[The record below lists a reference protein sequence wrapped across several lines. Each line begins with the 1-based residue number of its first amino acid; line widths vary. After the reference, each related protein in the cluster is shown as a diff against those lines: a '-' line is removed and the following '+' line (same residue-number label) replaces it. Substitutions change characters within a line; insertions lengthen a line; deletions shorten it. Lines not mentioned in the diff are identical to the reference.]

1 MDTKTQE
8 NETVFHD
15 MKSSSAMF
23 SGKLILVFIVVMLL
37 GIGGGYLLSKKGTS
51 VLPGSASSMNS
62 SSGVVVGATYG
73 SGDSATFK
81 DTAEGVLQK
90 GGIGP
95 DGQYH
100 LVRPGGA
107 SQYVYMTSSLV
118 DLSQFIGHKVKVWG
132 QTQKGQEAG
141 WLMDV
146 GKVEVEN

>member
-1 MDTKTQE
+1 MDTQQTEQ
-8 NETVFHD
+8 VFHN
-15 MKSSSAMF
+15 MQSSSAF
-23 SGKLILVFIVVMLL
+23 SLKVLILFVVVILL
-37 GIGGGYLLSKKGTS
+37 GVGSGYLLASHKTTMLPTASTS
-51 VLPGSASSMNS
+51 GVSGSS
-62 SSGVVVGATYG
+62 VVVGATYG
-73 SGDSATFK
+73 SGDTATFK

-107 SQYVYMTSSLV
+107 SQYVYLTSSLV

-146 GKVEVEN
+146 GRVEVQQ

>member
-1 MDTKTQE
+1 METQSSE
-8 NETVFHD
+8 QVFHD
-15 MKSSSAMF
+15 IQPTSSGF
-23 SGKLILVFIVVMLL
+23 SIKVLLIFIVILLL
-37 GIGGGYLLSKKGTS
+37 GVGSGYAAAHMKKTVVSSGTT
-51 VLPGSASSMNS
+51 ANS
-62 SSGVVVGATYG
+62 SGTTGVLVGATYG
-73 SGDSATFK
+73 SGDTATFK
-81 DTAEGVLQK
+81 DTAEGVMDK

-107 SQYVYMTSSLV
+107 SQFVYLTSSLV

-146 GKVEVEN
+146 GKVEVEQ